1 MRQLLL
7 TIAIVLLIFAG
18 VYIGLVEGGNA
29 PHQMMPFIIA
39 AYLLSMVIWVYL
51 TLSAQSWGGR
61 LGGYIVIAVGCVIL
75 YFFLRANL

>member
-1 MRQLLL
+1 LRPLLL
-7 TIAIVLLIFAG
+7 SIAIILLIFAG

-29 PHQMMPFIIA
+29 PREILPWIA
-39 AYLLSMVIWVYL
+39 AAYILSMGIWVWL
-51 TLSAQSWGGR
+51 TLSARSWGGR

>member
-1 MRQLLL
+1 LRQLLL
-7 TIAIVLLIFAG
+7 TVAIVLLIFAG

-29 PHQMMPFIIA
+29 PSEMMPYIIA
-39 AYLLSMVIWVYL
+39 AYLLSMGIWIYL

-75 YFFLRANL
+75 YFFLKANL

>member
-1 MRQLLL
+1 MRQVLL

-29 PHQMMPFIIA
+29 PREMMPYIIA

>member
-1 MRQLLL
+1 LRQLLL

-29 PHQMMPFIIA
+29 PREMMPYIVA
-39 AYLLSMVIWVYL
+39 AYLLSMCIWIYL

-61 LGGYIVIAVGCVIL
+61 LGGFIVIAVGCVIL
-75 YFFLRANL
+75 YFFLRANF

>member
-1 MRQLLL
+1 MRQILLC
-7 TIAIVLLIFAG
+7 TAIILLVFAG

-29 PHQMMPFIIA
+29 PHQMMPFIVV

-75 YFFLRANL
+75 YFFLKANL